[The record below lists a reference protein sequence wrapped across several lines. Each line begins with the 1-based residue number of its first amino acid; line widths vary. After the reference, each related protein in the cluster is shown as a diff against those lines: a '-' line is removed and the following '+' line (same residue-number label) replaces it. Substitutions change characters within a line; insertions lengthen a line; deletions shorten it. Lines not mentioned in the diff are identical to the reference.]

1 MFQISSSSQ
10 TEVEQALAD
19 SIQVLNR
26 AKALL
31 QAYGLEVS
39 KRLVYMFLNLLR
51 YLGQKV
57 LTIRE
62 RGGHWTIYY
71 SSTQSIIL

>member
-39 KRLVYMFLNLLR
+39 KRLV
-51 YLGQKV
+51 
-57 LTIRE
+57 
-62 RGGHWTIYY
+62 
-71 SSTQSIIL
+71 